1 MNGVVGPSGLCYD
14 SAIAKEDVKWNE
26 KLSIEML

>member
-1 MNGVVGPSGLCYD
+1 MNGVAVRQVFAD

-26 KLSIEML
+26 KSHIEIL